1 VSTSPP
7 LDSQPNTIENMVASF
22 YLSLYIQPNA
32 PLHPTNTK
40 ARSQPSQGLRFE
52 YTMTARRVVV
62 FLCGRCSRCSPSHHQ
77 TDQARRPPGP
87 SSVVCA
93 SAILRLR
100 GAGARPIGRRTVRP
114 GCPLGHY
121 CSLHS
126 ADNTEEGG
134 SRWPPWQAP
143 PSGSAREP
151 PLRRRPPP
159 PPLLAVASAPS
170 LTPVSRQFLSPPP
183 LLMHL
188 EISL

>member
-1 VSTSPP
+1 
-7 LDSQPNTIENMVASF
+7 MVASF

-126 ADNTEEGG
+126 ADNRG
-134 SRWPPWQAP
+134 
-143 PSGSAREP
+143 
-151 PLRRRPPP
+151 RRKPMA
-159 PPLLAVASAPS
+159 AVASPALRLRPRAASTSATSSSAPS
-170 LTPVSRQFLSPPP
+170 RCRFGSFSHSCFKAIPLHSSPPYAPRNFP
-183 LLMHL
+183 LKCCLFSWEFGRVL
-188 EISL
+188 FT